1 MSYGIIG
8 ALWRMQQRTPPRWR
22 DDSGERATSSGPRAT
37 VLESLGRTAQ
47 ALRVAELGDTLE
59 DLLRDLDPAA
69 ARAYPGSV
77 EQ

>member
-1 MSYGIIG
+1 MEN
-8 ALWRMQQRTPPRWR
+8 ATADATAVAERLQRAR
-22 DDSGERATSSGPRAT
+22 DELRLARDM
-37 VLESLGRTAQ
+37 LESLGKPAHT
-47 ALRVAELGDTLE
+47 LRVAELGDQLE